1 MKTRIG
7 LTKIDVAIA
16 LVCVAFGIATVGAIG
31 KAGRERAKRA
41 VCMGNL
47 RALTA
52 AWAMYSDDNGGILV
66 NASAGFSKTAHGTRI
81 GTDWPCWVDAWNLI
95 ISMRYGQTERAEQLL
110 RDPCDIREIDGVTI
124 RGTNLLY
131 RYCGNLRFF
140 KCPSAEPGE
149 VLNYSIV
156 SAMAGSATWL
166 RPGHTGPGHTV
177 HIWPPFY
184 RRSEILRPSKRFVF
198 VDEGRI
204 TVDSWD
210 ECFTVPRW
218 YDPPSDRHNMGQT
231 FSFADGH
238 TEYRKW
244 TNSRTIDLIRLIEAG
259 LYKGFYD
266 DPEMNYQPCNEDL
279 EWVQIHAWG
288 RLGYDPQ
295 ALGCP

>member
-1 MKTRIG
+1 MRTRIG

-16 LVCVAFGIATVGAIG
+16 LACVAFGIASVGAIG

-66 NASAGFSKTAHGTRI
+66 NASAGFDKDPHGGSTLPRS
-81 GTDWPCWVDAWNLI
+81 WPCWVDAWNLI
-95 ISMRYGQTERAEQLL
+95 FYMRKGQTERAEQLL
-110 RDPCDIREIDGVTI
+110 RDPCDVRVIGEQRGRVQEI

-140 KCPSAEPGE
+140 KCPAVEPGE

-156 SAMAGSATWL
+156 SAMAGSSTWWW
-166 RPGHTGPGHTV
+166 PDYTGCMG
-177 HIWPPFY
+177 PPFF
-184 RRSEILRPSKRFVF
+184 RRSEVLRPSKRFVF

-210 ECFTVPRW
+210 VCFSQPQW
-218 YDPPSDRHNMGQT
+218 HDPPPGHHNLGGT

-238 TEYRKW
+238 AEYHKWVTEEMQAGIYGENFDW
-244 TNSRTIDLIRLIEAG
+244 T
-259 LYKGFYD
+259 
-266 DPEMNYQPCNEDL
+266 CNEDL
-279 EWVQIHAWG
+279 EWVQVHAWG
-288 RLGYDPQ
+288 GLGYERECD
-295 ALGCP
+295 